1 LCRASYASERPVSP
15 ERLDRVHV
23 ATSQRTVVLPWASR
37 DALLEQMR
45 HLDTM
50 TPVVDAFE
58 AVGASVPVRLTL
70 EQKARLVDVVRV
82 WADQADEL
90 PEGVP
95 ELRDELRAD
104 LHDAWQREDAD
115 GG

>member
-1 LCRASYASERPVSP
+1 MSP
-15 ERLDRVHV
+15 ERLDRVQV
-23 ATSQRTVVLPWASR
+23 ATSRRTVVLSWASR
-37 DALLEQMR
+37 DELLEQMR

-50 TPVVDAFE
+50 KPAVDALE

-82 WADQADEL
+82 WGDQADQL

-95 ELRDELRAD
+95 ELREELRAD

>member
-1 LCRASYASERPVSP
+1 
-15 ERLDRVHV
+15 
-23 ATSQRTVVLPWASR
+23 
-37 DALLEQMR
+37 MR

-50 TPVVDAFE
+50 KPVVDAFE

-82 WADQADEL
+82 WGDQADQL

-95 ELRDELRAD
+95 DSGKSCAPTSTTPGNARTR
-104 LHDAWQREDAD
+104 D